1 MTDPTSR
8 RYALSQPLLQ
18 ALVDYLN
25 AQPAGGVRHL
35 LNAIEAECCRQD
47 LEAQAAAAAPD
58 PAP

>member
-1 MTDPTSR
+1 MTEPSPR
-8 RYALSQPLLQ
+8 AYALSQPLLQ
-18 ALVDYLN
+18 AVVDYLN

-47 LEAQAAAAAPD
+47 LAAQAAAAAQD